1 MAHANLG
8 DYLTGRNQGYQ
19 PYGAGKKKYGPEGRN
34 APNVGPVADKTGYA
48 ARDARAKGMRNA
60 ALRKM
65 KAYNKKNYASADAL
79 RPLPRTPYK
88 GRAGGY

>member
-1 MAHANLG
+1 MANVDFE
-8 DYLTGRNQGYQ
+8 DYLSGRGQRFQ
-19 PYGAGKKKYGPEGRN
+19 RYGVGKKRYGPEGRD

-48 ARDARAKGMRNA
+48 ARDARAKLLRNA

-65 KAYNKKNYASADAL
+65 KAYNKGNYASSDAM